1 METIG
6 KAEDVMKM
14 VREISEKTVESE
26 DEGDESEDGEGEVVA
41 LARRCL
47 EISSG
52 ETAPANSKTDSQ
64 PSSYKA

>member
-1 METIG
+1 MR
-6 KAEDVMKM
+6 M

-47 EISSG
+47 EISKGDASG
-52 ETAPANSKTDSQ
+52 KTDSMLSQ
-64 PSSYKA
+64 PSSLKA

>member
-1 METIG
+1 MDTIN
-6 KAEDVMKM
+6 KSEDVMNL
-14 VREISEKTVESE
+14 VREISEKNVESE
-26 DEGDESEDGEGEVVA
+26 SEGEESEDGEGEVVA

-52 ETAPANSKTDSQ
+52 EITPSKSGSR